1 MGVSWMGV
9 QTAVVAIPRR
19 YEALAYIIERI
30 VQTGISPSYDEI
42 ADRLG
47 VRKTRARELVDQ
59 LIAEGLVERPLG
71 KQRSFR
77 VRDVSGS
84 RNILVEVL
92 NRLGW
97 TDAVPLGEL
106 EQPRTHER
114 LSMLPPFAHLPSVD

>member
-1 MGVSWMGV
+1 MGIQS
-9 QTAVVAIPRR
+9 AIAAIPRR

-30 VQTGISPSYDEI
+30 VQTGTSPSYDEI

-97 TDAVPLGEL
+97 TDAVPLGQL
-106 EQPRTHER
+106 EQPCTHER
-114 LSMLPPFAHLPSVD
+114 LPMLPPFAHLPSVD

>member
-1 MGVSWMGV
+1 MGFQSAIA
-9 QTAVVAIPRR
+9 AVPRR

-30 VQTGISPSYDEI
+30 VQTGTSPSYDEI
-42 ADRLG
+42 ADQLG

-59 LIAEGLVERPLG
+59 LVGEGLVERPLG

-77 VRDVSGS
+77 VRDVAGS

-97 TDAVPLGEL
+97 TDAVPLGNL
-106 EQPRTHER
+106 AQPCTNER
-114 LSMLPPFAHLPSVD
+114 LPLLPPFTHLPEPQ

>member
-1 MGVSWMGV
+1 MQG
-9 QTAVVAIPRR
+9 AVAGISRR

-30 VQTGISPSYDEI
+30 VQTGTSPSYDEI
-42 ADRLG
+42 ADQLG
-47 VRKTRARELVDQ
+47 ILKTRTRELVDQ
-59 LIAEGLVERPLG
+59 LIDEGLVERPLG

-97 TDAVPLGEL
+97 ADAVPLGDL

-114 LSMLPPFAHLPSVD
+114 LPMLPPFEHLPDVD